1 MPRRKLTRSYYNST
15 FGGVLSGIA
24 EWREWDIATVRI
36 AYIILTLLTGVVPG
50 ILLYL
55 FLRFRLPRDTHAD
68 FEDDL

>member
-1 MPRRKLTRSYYNST
+1 MPRRKLTLSYHNSA

-24 EWREWDIATVRI
+24 EWRGWNIAVVRI
-36 AYIILTLLTGVVPG
+36 TYILLTLLTGVVPG

-55 FLRFRLPRDTHAD
+55 FLRFRLPRDAQAD